1 MVAPVNDDRLWF
13 SLRRVYIDFKK
24 KQTDR
29 PRTVEAYENTLR
41 HWEAIHGDLALCL
54 IDNAALCQFQSKLLA
69 FGLSPTTVNKECRQ
83 LQAILNRVGPITRD
97 NRDALEL
104 LQRVPWVK
112 PLKEAEPVP
121 RLISEQE
128 LNDIYWACEQA
139 GWPTTH
145 GILPRDWWRC
155 AIVLL
160 YNLGC
165 RRNSWLQIE
174 MRNISL
180 ERRTITITEEKTQ
193 KTRTHRLND
202 TVREH
207 IAAIWKPTS
216 RRFLFACPR
225 SAKRVSSSAQQLYKT
240 WKQILLTA
248 GIPDANYFKIKDLRS
263 TCGSVHYQINPASAR
278 YVLNHSS
285 IRTTEK
291 HYASQVPDALS
302 AVSEQL
308 PQPSAFTEHSS
319 KPDDPNENAGP
330 ETLRGPWVA

>member
-1 MVAPVNDDRLWF
+1 MVAPVNDDRLF
-13 SLRRVYIDFKK
+13 YSLRRIYIEFKRK
-24 KQTDR
+24 STDR

-54 IDNAALCQFQSKLLA
+54 IDNASLCQFQTKLLS
-69 FGLSPTTVNKECRQ
+69 FGLSAVTVNKECRQ

-104 LQRVPWVK
+104 LPRVPWVK
-112 PLKEAEPVP
+112 PLKEREPQP

-128 LNDIYWACEQA
+128 LNAIYHAAECAW
-139 GWPTTH
+139 WPTKH
-145 GILPRDWWRC
+145 GIPPHKWWRA
-155 AIVLL
+155 AIVVL

-174 MRNISL
+174 MRNVSL

-193 KTRTHRLND
+193 KTRTHRMND
-202 TVREH
+202 AVCEH
-207 IAAIWKPTS
+207 VAAIWKPTS

-240 WKQILLTA
+240 WKHILLTA
-248 GIPDANYFKIKDLRS
+248 GIPDEHYFKIKDLRS

-308 PQPSAFTEHSS
+308 PQPSAFTEHAN

-330 ETLRGPWVA
+330 DTLRGPWVA